1 MVGAWLDKICVD
13 DEVRYVEKY
22 WRTRTSELENLP
34 MVVINT
40 DGLNQSPQ
48 TGHTD
53 RTITVYNKSNSQF
66 IEVVPSVLELITI

>member
-40 DGLNQSPQ
+40 DGLNQSP
-48 TGHTD
+48 
-53 RTITVYNKSNSQF
+53 
-66 IEVVPSVLELITI
+66 